1 MQLST
6 IPGDAYYYLLSLLK
20 KTKNKSEASTAG
32 AGSRSSPERKC
43 LVRQTKTVT
52 SGVQD
57 HVSAR
62 MGMKMVFQ
70 SVAALG
76 TGLILIG
83 CSVHRKLSQPLDNW
97 SDHATAP
104 RQRHSKKFNAE
115 GGACAIGG
123 IQAPEAGAQWLAPNQ
138 KPPRLARQSAATTGS
153 QARRGSLRW
162 GMDGALASMAA
173 LRAWAAWTS
182 GVMSCASGRWAQ

>member
-43 LVRQTKTVT
+43 LVGQTKTVT

-62 MGMKMVFQ
+62 IGMKMVFQ

-104 RQRHSKKFNAE
+104 RQGHSKKFNAE

-123 IQAPEAGAQWLAPNQ
+123 IQALRQVRSGWRAIKSRPAWRGSQRLPQVLRRGVAVCAGAWTGHWPAWPRCGPG
-138 KPPRLARQSAATTGS
+138 PPGPAG
-153 QARRGSLRW
+153 
-162 GMDGALASMAA
+162 
-173 LRAWAAWTS
+173 
-182 GVMSCASGRWAQ
+182 